1 MVFLG
6 DCECLLPKQRE
17 ENGKRNER
25 ERNLALGER
34 SERTLARRKRRKGS
48 GTSELEST
56 EKL

>member
-1 MVFLG
+1 MPA
-6 DCECLLPKQRE
+6 PKVKR
-17 ENGKRNER
+17 GKWEKER
-25 ERNLALGER
+25 ERTKSGTWRR